1 MLKPILR
8 AACALLLLAFALP
21 AEAAPDHPLI
31 LISID
36 GFRADYLGPAA
47 TPRLAALAA
56 EGSVAAQGMIPSF
69 PSVTF
74 PNHTTLVTGLWP
86 DHHGIVNN
94 GFTDPAMPGTFT
106 MASKEPAWWA
116 AAVPIWVTAEK
127 AGLPTG
133 VMFWPGVA
141 VPHDGVTPRLF
152 RDYDRTITPQQRVAT
167 VLDWFGLPQDQR
179 PRFATLYF
187 EAVDSAGHAHGP
199 GSPEVAQALRT
210 IDTAVGQLVDGL
222 TARGITPNLVI
233 VADHGMAAVGPDN
246 LVLIDDAI
254 DPAIAKAAFEGTIV
268 GLNPA
273 TPDAAAALAARIT
286 RPMPHMQC
294 WPKAQIPPRLHYGT
308 NPREPAVICQV
319 ETGWLALRRAS
330 WTKSR
335 ALHPEGLEKG
345 AHGYAIDDPTMAA
358 LFIAHG
364 PAFRGHLIAPRFPN
378 VDVYPLMARV
388 LGITPLPNDGNL
400 AEVAGILR

>member
-1 MLKPILR
+1 MIKQILAR
-8 AACALLLLAFALP
+8 TAWVLLLVGAVP
-21 AEAAPDHPLI
+21 AAAAEDHPLI

-36 GFRADYLGPAA
+36 GFRADYLSAAA
-47 TPRLAALAA
+47 TPRLATLAA
-56 EGSVAAQGMIPSF
+56 EGTVAAQGMTPSF

-74 PNHTTLVTGLWP
+74 PNHTTLVTGLYP

-94 GFTDPAMPGTFT
+94 TFTDPAMPGTFT
-106 MASKEPAWWA
+106 MASKEPGWWA
-116 AAVPIWVTAEK
+116 AAVPIWVTAER

-152 RDYDRTITPQQRVAT
+152 HDYDRTITPQQRVAT
-167 VLDWFGLPQDQR
+167 VLDWFGLPQGQR

-210 IDTAVGQLVDGL
+210 IDTAIGQLVDGL
-222 TARGITPNLVI
+222 KARGIRANLII

-254 DPAIAKAAFEGTIV
+254 DPAIARTVFEGTIV

-273 TPDAAAALAARIT
+273 GPDSAAALAERIT

-294 WPKAQIPPRLHYGT
+294 WPKAQIPPQLHYGT

-319 ETGWLALRRAS
+319 ETGWLAMTRAS
-330 WTKSR
+330 WTKGKAS
-335 ALHPEGLEKG
+335 HPEGLEKG

-358 LFIAHG
+358 LFIANG
-364 PAFRGHLIAPRFPN
+364 PAFRDHAVAPRFPN